1 MLLKVIFFL
10 NVSNK
15 STTLRKATITIID
28 RDGSYESI
36 VDENMN
42 RFELITINPFVK
54 IWDFKFHRKFKSW
67 HTKEIDVFQIPIPE
81 AINDNA
87 VIYLDNKLV
96 HCGKYKHEYKISPRF
111 EHFL

>member
-1 MLLKVIFFL
+1 M
-10 NVSNK
+10 
-15 STTLRKATITIID
+15 IID
-28 RDGSYESI
+28 GYETYESI
-36 VDENMN
+36 YYGNRS

-54 IWDFKFHRKFKSW
+54 IWDSKFHKKFSQLKSR
-67 HTKEIDVFQIPIPE
+67 HKKEFDVFQIPIPE

-87 VIYLDNKLV
+87 VIYIDNTLV